1 MTCVTLAFDKLTW
14 KWYVTQKT
22 TSLQCNNCLLCPYSQ
37 SSLALFVCNPNFG
50 QAVIRMFNCL
60 SIDKEEIT
68 VSFPRW
74 WVTSAHIDQAQIIP
88 KGFIPKIKSGSHI
101 CISTHHPLMGYI
113 CATYEYD
120 PWKKKAMSHRADLA
134 YRTYGQTD
142 GWSETNILP
151 QIRCVEGLM
160 IYCLDW
166 QTVHACSHK
175 SVLFQFTG
183 EVEPFI

>member
-1 MTCVTLAFDKLTW
+1 MYIGDLLALTPKIWMTRVTLAFDKLTW
-14 KWYVTQKT
+14 KWHVTQKT

-74 WVTSAHIDQAQIIP
+74 WVTSAQIDQAQIIP
-88 KGFIPKIKSGSHI
+88 KGFIPKMKSGSHI
-101 CISTHHPLMGYI
+101 CISTHHPLIMLMGYI

-120 PWKKKAMSHRADLA
+120 RWNRQWA
-134 YRTYGQTD
+134 TEQTWHTGHMDRQMD
-142 GWSETNILP
+142 GVKP
-151 QIRCVEGLM
+151 
-160 IYCLDW
+160 IYPPPP
-166 QTVHACSHK
+166 K
-175 SVLFQFTG
+175 
-183 EVEPFI
+183 FIV